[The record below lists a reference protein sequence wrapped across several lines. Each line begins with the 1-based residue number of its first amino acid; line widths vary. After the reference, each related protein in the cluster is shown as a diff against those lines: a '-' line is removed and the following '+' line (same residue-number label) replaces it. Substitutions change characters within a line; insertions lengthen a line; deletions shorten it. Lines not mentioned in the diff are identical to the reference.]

1 VMGNIMSQLG
11 KAEGAKYWT
20 TVGNLV
26 AGASAFLGEVGKM
39 GGAIL
44 EKTDWGV
51 SSSGLAKRLSFGRA
65 ANFSE
70 YLSGAGKLLGVV
82 GGVLAGALQVWE
94 GYESLNDGDVV
105 FGWGSIFLG
114 FSLGMLS
121 IILSFTTLISG
132 GLALVIFLLLIA
144 VGYVLSLFRHDKLQH
159 WLDSCYFG
167 KHALGGE
174 KFPNLHTQT
183 VAYDALLKGE

>member
-1 VMGNIMSQLG
+1 GNIMSQLG

-51 SSSGLAKRLSFGRA
+51 SASRMAERLSFGAFGNA
-65 ANFSE
+65 ADL
-70 YLSGAGKLLGVV
+70 LSGAGKLLGVV
-82 GGVLAGALQVWE
+82 GGVLAGLLQMWE

-132 GLALVIFLLLIA
+132 GLALVIF
-144 VGYVLSLFRHDKLQH
+144 
-159 WLDSCYFG
+159 G

-174 KFPNLHTQT
+174 KFPNLHAQT
-183 VAYDALLKGE
+183 LAYDALLKEE